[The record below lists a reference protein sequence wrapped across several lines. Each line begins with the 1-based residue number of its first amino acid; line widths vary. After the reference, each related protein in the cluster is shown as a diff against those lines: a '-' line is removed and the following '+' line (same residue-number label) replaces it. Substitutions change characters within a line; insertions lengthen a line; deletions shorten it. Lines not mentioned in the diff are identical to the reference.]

1 MEDKNKALPNQ
12 PDPPGNNQN
21 KLHKNTR
28 FIDLLKKDIEV
39 HQANFE
45 ALKTKSPETQE
56 SQEPQEP
63 QKLPVS
69 VEHAEILTL
78 LIEEITEVSFREV
91 VELTD
96 ESQKLLKKHYLV
108 CCIENVL
115 ETAHQCN
122 WGICRHHNFIY
133 LYNSQYWS
141 LIDKAE
147 IEGFLGVAAE
157 KMGIDKYDARHYMF
171 REQLFKQFLAVANL
185 PKPVPSDEVVYINLL
200 NGTFESAFNSKCSG
214 SPTGMIL

>member
-1 MEDKNKALPNQ
+1 MENKNKALPNQ

-21 KLHKNTR
+21 KLQKNAR
-28 FIDLLKKDIEV
+28 FLDLLKKDIEE

-45 ALKTKSPETQE
+45 TMKTKSPETQE
-56 SQEPQEP
+56 
-63 QKLPVS
+63 LPIS
-69 VEHAEILTL
+69 VEHAEILSL
-78 LIEEITEVSFREV
+78 LIEQIVEVRFREV
-91 VELTD
+91 TGLTD

-122 WGICRHHNFIY
+122 WGICRHHHFIY

-147 IEGFLGVAAE
+147 IELKDLTSKLKLILAA
-157 KMGIDKYDARHYMF
+157 
-171 REQLFKQFLAVANL
+171 N
-185 PKPVPSDEVVYINLL
+185 
-200 NGTFESAFNSKCSG
+200 
-214 SPTGMIL
+214 